1 MSKPFHW
8 GHALT
13 AIGLVGA
20 LAACSNG
27 LSGARSASA
36 VNGKLDPSK
45 VGLATRAHAALAAN
59 DLATALTLAESAVEY
74 RPQDASF
81 RALLGN
87 VYLASGRFASAEAAY
102 RDSLSLMGAQ
112 PQVILKLALVQIS
125 RGKSDKA
132 SALLAS
138 AQSLLDPTD
147 LGLALALAGRADQAV
162 MVLEPAARALGADS
176 RTRQNLALAYALAG
190 DWQSSRT
197 IAAQD
202 IPADQL
208 DARIDQWMALA
219 KPGQTG
225 TQVAAFIGVV
235 PAALDPG
242 QPVRLA
248 LNPAP
253 QPTRVAAAPPV
264 APAPVPVAALV
275 AEVAVPYAAPA
286 PIEIAAPAVVEAP
299 VVAAAPVETIV
310 PAAPV
315 VVAKAPRPVAPP
327 AAASALRKVAALRA
341 PRPALTPAAVRLSQS
356 LPEIR
361 RAAMPRQG
369 RSRAVVQ
376 LGAYDKRIYVSGAWS
391 RLAAKYGSLKGYT
404 PVTARFDS
412 ARGTFYRLSVKGFTS
427 DREAIR
433 LCASLKRSGAN
444 CFVRAAF
451 NDAPVQLASR

>member
-1 MSKPFHW
+1 MSKPFYW

-27 LSGARSASA
+27 FSGARSASA

-81 RALLGN
+81 RTLLGN

-102 RDSLSLMGAQ
+102 RDSLALSGAQ

-125 RGKSDKA
+125 RGKSAEA
-132 SALLAS
+132 SGLLAS
-138 AQSLLDPTD
+138 ARSMIDPTD

-162 MVLEPAARALGADS
+162 QILEPAARAIGADS
-176 RTRQNLALAYALAG
+176 RTRQNLALAYALGG
-190 DWQSSRT
+190 DWQSART

-208 DARIDQWMALA
+208 DVRIDQWMALS
-219 KPGQTG
+219 KPGQNG
-225 TQVAAFIGVV
+225 TQVASFIGIM
-235 PAALDPG
+235 PIALDPG

-248 LNPAP
+248 LNGQAE
-253 QPTRVAAAPPV
+253 PTRLAQ
-264 APAPVPVAALV
+264 
-275 AEVAVPYAAPA
+275 
-286 PIEIAAPAVVEAP
+286 
-299 VVAAAPVETIV
+299 
-310 PAAPV
+310 AAPV
-315 VVAKAPRPVAPP
+315 VVAPEPVPSYAAAAPVVAAPVVVDVPALAIADPVETLTPLAPVAAAVAEASRPVAKPK
-327 AAASALRKVAALRA
+327 AASAPRKVAAVRA
-341 PRPALTPAAVRLSQS
+341 PRPALSQASVRLTQS

-361 RAAMPRQG
+361 RAAMPRNG

-376 LGAYDKRIYVSGAWS
+376 LGAYDKRAYVSGAWN
-391 RLAAKYGSLKGYT
+391 RFAAKYGALKSYT
-404 PVTARFDS
+404 PVTARFAS
-412 ARGTFYRLSVKGFTS
+412 PKGTFYRLAVKGFGS
-427 DREAIR
+427 DREAVQ
-433 LCASLKRSGAN
+433 LCTALKRSGTA
-444 CFVRAAF
+444 CFVRAAN
-451 NDAPVQLASR
+451 NDAPIQLASR